1 MGKVRSVLNIIFIVS
16 RTLNSFSHPLINEAH
31 RIALSINICIE
42 KRDCPNAIMH
52 LGLTHSYK
60 KHVTI
65 INTVKHHKLYYSIR
79 INFYL
84 STGYYY
90 DYVPTIDF
98 LAAIRRFQD
107 ATPSSQVGRP
117 PNDAQE
123 PRCNSFLGGK

>member
-1 MGKVRSVLNIIFIVS
+1 
-16 RTLNSFSHPLINEAH
+16 
-31 RIALSINICIE
+31 
-42 KRDCPNAIMH
+42 MH

-60 KHVTI
+60 EHVTI
-65 INTVKHHKLYYSIR
+65 NIVKHHKHCHSIR

-84 STGYYY
+84 STGYSY

-98 LAAIRRFQD
+98 LAASRRLQD

-123 PRCNSFLGGK
+123 PRSNSFLGGK